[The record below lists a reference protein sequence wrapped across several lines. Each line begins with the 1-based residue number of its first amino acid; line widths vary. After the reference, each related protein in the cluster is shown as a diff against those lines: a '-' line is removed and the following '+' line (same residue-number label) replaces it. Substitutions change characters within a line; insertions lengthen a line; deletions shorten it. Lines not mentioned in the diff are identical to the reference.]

1 MNKQLIKLRAD
12 NTKDQEKV
20 ERLLSRIRQRDQKIE
35 ELENLDI
42 VGMVRLVGMTPEQL
56 AEVLSGFSPQ
66 KAEKKEDSDLETI

>member
-20 ERLLSRIRQRDQKIE
+20 ERLLSRIRQREQKIE

-42 VGMVRLVGMTPEQL
+42 VGMVRLVGMTPERL

-66 KAEKKEDSDLETI
+66 KTEKKEDSDLETI

>member
-66 KAEKKEDSDLETI
+66 KTEKKEDSDLETI